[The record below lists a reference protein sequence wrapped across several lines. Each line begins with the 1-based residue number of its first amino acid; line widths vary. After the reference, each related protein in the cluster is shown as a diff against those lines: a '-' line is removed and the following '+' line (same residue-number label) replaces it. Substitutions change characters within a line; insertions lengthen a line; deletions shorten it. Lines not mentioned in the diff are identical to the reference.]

1 MKMKELDWVANT
13 LVTVGALNW
22 GLVGIGVDDLVT
34 RLLGDGLAQAVFI
47 LVGLAAVVEVITH
60 KKSCNACGASGSS
73 APSAGTV

>member
-1 MKMKELDWVANT
+1 MKSVHIISFIL
-13 LVTVGALNW
+13 LVVGGLNW